1 MSLDIHA
8 LPTFLNLSLKI
19 FVSFSG
25 GKDSTVLLHL
35 VRTLYPDTPAVFVD
49 TGLEFPELKEF
60 VKSVDNVIKLTP
72 ELSFRQVINVYGYP
86 VISKAVA
93 KRIVEYHN
101 GIKKGRL
108 EQTLAYK
115 QLNGIAKMPDGRK
128 SYFNIE
134 KYRYLVD
141 APFKISN
148 KCCDIMKKKPIHVY
162 QKETGM
168 MPIIGTMACESLDRL
183 HAWKVTGCNAFTGTK
198 IVSKPLSFWTEQDI
212 LEYIKKY
219 NLSYASVYGD
229 IIQDKDGKYFTTGC
243 HRTGCVYC
251 AFGCHLEK
259 SPNRFQ
265 KLKETHPKLWEYC
278 MKDWNKGGLGMKQV
292 LDYIGVKSE

>member
-1 MSLDIHA
+1 MNKNNI
-8 LPTFLNLSLKI
+8 NY
-19 FVSFSG
+19 SFEG
-25 GKDSTVLLHL
+25 QK
-35 VRTLYPDTPAVFVD
+35 F
-49 TGLEFPELKEF
+49 
-60 VKSVDNVIKLTP
+60 
-72 ELSFRQVINVYGYP
+72 
-86 VISKAVA
+86 
-93 KRIVEYHN
+93 
-101 GIKKGRL
+101 
-108 EQTLAYK
+108 
-115 QLNGIAKMPDGRK
+115 
-128 SYFNIE
+128 
-134 KYRYLVD
+134 LVD